1 MAILKIKSLN
11 LSYLVKGEFFQVLR
25 NVDLAIN
32 EGEIVCLWGRSGCG
46 KSSLLRAIAGLEK
59 ITEGDISL
67 FGKKLSTTK
76 RNAPL
81 ERAKLGMNLVF
92 QDNALISNQSVENN
106 LKLPLIYKNE
116 VSQEIINEQTE
127 KIMTSMLIQETRSS
141 FPHELS
147 LGVQKRVGIARALIS
162 EPRVLLMDEPT
173 AGLDHSSKTSLLAL
187 LYNYQILNKLSVIM
201 VTHDLDIALSLNA
214 KVAYL
219 NDQGHLYPPQKFA
232 QLEKINDPFLQQAIL
247 ELNSDS

>member
-1 MAILKIKSLN
+1 
-11 LSYLVKGEFFQVLR
+11 
-25 NVDLAIN
+25 
-32 EGEIVCLWGRSGCG
+32 
-46 KSSLLRAIAGLEK
+46 
-59 ITEGDISL
+59 
-67 FGKKLSTTK
+67 
-76 RNAPL
+76 
-81 ERAKLGMNLVF
+81 
-92 QDNALISNQSVENN
+92 
-106 LKLPLIYKNE
+106 
-116 VSQEIINEQTE
+116 
-127 KIMTSMLIQETRSS
+127 MLIREARDS

-232 QLEKINDPFLQQAIL
+232 QLEKIKDPFLQQALL
-247 ELNSDS
+247 ELKSDS